1 MTNLSLFGGFSVASF
16 VNKQLICPC
25 FYHRDLRISKSNY
38 NKIKEPNEVICLSEA
53 RFLKVLIADSLDT
66 L

>member
-38 NKIKEPNEVICLSEA
+38 NKNEVICLSEA